1 MKRVIDMVVATI
13 ALIVLAPVLL
23 VISAAI
29 ALLMGRP
36 VLFTQE
42 RIGFRGRPFLLR
54 KFRTMREARTADG
67 ALRPD
72 GERLTPLG
80 RWLRRTSLDELP
92 ELLNVLRGDMS
103 LVGPRPLLPQYVPR
117 YSPRQARR
125 HEVRP
130 GLTGLAQISGRNGL
144 PWDERL
150 ELDVQYVERRSL
162 ALDMR
167 ILLSTIAKVLS
178 GEGISQPGHETSEEF
193 MGSRER
199 GA

>member
-1 MKRVIDMVVATI
+1 MKRALDLVVSCA

-23 VISAAI
+23 AISAAVV
-29 ALLMGRP
+29 LRMGRP

-42 RIGFRGRPFLLR
+42 RIGLQGQPFLLR
-54 KFRTMREARTADG
+54 KFRTMRDARAANG
-67 ALRPD
+67 VLRPD

-92 ELLNVLRGDMS
+92 ELLNVLTGDMS
-103 LVGPRPLLPQYVPR
+103 LVGPRPLLPQYLPR

-130 GLTGLAQISGRNGL
+130 GLTGLAQISGRNAL

-150 ELDVQYVERRSL
+150 ELDVQYVERRSI
-162 ALDMR
+162 ALDLR
-167 ILLSTIAKVLS
+167 ILLSTIGKVLR
-178 GEGISQPGHETSEEF
+178 GDGISQPGHETSEEF